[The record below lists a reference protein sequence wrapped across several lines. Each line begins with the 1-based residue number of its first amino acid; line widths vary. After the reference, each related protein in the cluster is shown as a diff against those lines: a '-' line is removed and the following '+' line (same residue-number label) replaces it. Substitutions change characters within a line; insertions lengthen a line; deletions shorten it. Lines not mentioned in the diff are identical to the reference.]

1 MEERRDGVMNT
12 LTHMRSRATDSWT
25 SASCVLHR
33 KQRFHVSFAD
43 RSLEGMKKA
52 MHSFVSTAHRLNE
65 NSVDVVQ
72 SDLPFFFSLSPP
84 PRDRIGP
91 LRKNQTIN
99 EKPSVSLSAELF
111 GEENKPRATIHCV
124 STVGAC
130 FFIYIFFY
138 FIFYFFCFSDTI

>member
-72 SDLPFFFSLSPP
+72 SDLPFFFSLSPA
-84 PRDRIGP
+84 PRSRRFKKKSNDQ
-91 LRKNQTIN
+91 RKTIRF
-99 EKPSVSLSAELF
+99 SL
-111 GEENKPRATIHCV
+111 GGVIRGGK
-124 STVGAC
+124 
-130 FFIYIFFY
+130 
-138 FIFYFFCFSDTI
+138 